1 MVRIVFL
8 IILLIIQLWGL
19 FGSIRNWIKPSAA
32 VKSIKECSNSDGAK
46 TVAVIVTIIMAIL
59 YSTTFIA
66 NAWIVPDKIMTLI
79 FLILAA
85 IEIVLVFPRLAQVGK
100 QYSGTVEEQVN
111 NWLAANKSY
120 KHVVE
125 FIANLIETGIIC
137 VALYLIFK
145 YVLEV

>member
-19 FGSIRNWIKPSAA
+19 FGSIRNWIKPSVA
-32 VKSIKECSNSDGAK
+32 VKSIKECNGDEAK
-46 TVAVIVTIIMAIL
+46 TVAVIVIIIMAIL

>member
-19 FGSIRNWIKPSAA
+19 FGSIRNWIKPSVA
-32 VKSIKECSNSDGAK
+32 VKSIKECNSDEAK

-66 NAWIVPDKIMTLI
+66 NAWIVPDKIITLI

-85 IEIVLVFPRLAQVGK
+85 NEIVLVFPRLAQVGK

>member
-19 FGSIRNWIKPSAA
+19 FGSIRNRIKPSVA
-32 VKSIKECSNSDGAK
+32 VKSIKKCNSDEAK

>member
-8 IILLIIQLWGL
+8 IILLIIRLWGL
-19 FGSIRNWIKPSAA
+19 FGSIRNWIKPSVA
-32 VKSIKECSNSDGAK
+32 VKSIKECNSDKAK
-46 TVAVIVTIIMAIL
+46 TVAVIFTIIMTIL

-111 NWLAANKSY
+111 NWLATNKSY

>member
-8 IILLIIQLWGL
+8 IILLIVQLWGL
-19 FGSIRNWIKPSAA
+19 FGSIRNWIKPSVT
-32 VKSIKECSNSDGAK
+32 VKSIKECNSDEAK
-46 TVAVIVTIIMAIL
+46 TVAVIFTIIMAIL

-100 QYSGTVEEQVN
+100 QYSSTVEEQVN

>member
-19 FGSIRNWIKPSAA
+19 FGSIRNWIKPSVA
-32 VKSIKECSNSDGAK
+32 VKSIKECNSDEAK

-85 IEIVLVFPRLAQVGK
+85 NEIVLVFPRLAQAGK

>member
-1 MVRIVFL
+1 
-8 IILLIIQLWGL
+8 
-19 FGSIRNWIKPSAA
+19 
-32 VKSIKECSNSDGAK
+32 
-46 TVAVIVTIIMAIL
+46 MAIL

-100 QYSGTVEEQVN
+100 KYSGTVEEQVN

>member
-19 FGSIRNWIKPSAA
+19 FGSIRNWIKPSVA
-32 VKSIKECSNSDGAK
+32 VKSIKEYNSDEAK

>member
-19 FGSIRNWIKPSAA
+19 FGSIRNWIKPSVA
-32 VKSIKECSNSDGAK
+32 VKSIKECNSDEAK
-46 TVAVIVTIIMAIL
+46 AVAAIVTIIMAIL
-59 YSTTFIA
+59 YSTTFIV
-66 NAWIVPDKIMTLI
+66 NAWIMPDKVMTLI

-111 NWLAANKSY
+111 NWLAANKGY

>member
-19 FGSIRNWIKPSAA
+19 FSSIRNWIKPSVA
-32 VKSIKECSNSDGAK
+32 VKSIKECNSDEAK

>member
-19 FGSIRNWIKPSAA
+19 FGSIRNWIKPSVA
-32 VKSIKECSNSDGAK
+32 VKSIKECNSDEAK

-100 QYSGTVEEQVN
+100 KYSGTVEEQVN

>member
-19 FGSIRNWIKPSAA
+19 FGSIRNWIKPSVA
-32 VKSIKECSNSDGAK
+32 VKSIKECNSDEAK
-46 TVAVIVTIIMAIL
+46 TVAVIFTIIMAIL

-66 NAWIVPDKIMTLI
+66 NAWIVPDKIITLI

-85 IEIVLVFPRLAQVGK
+85 NEIVLVFPRLAQVGK
-100 QYSGTVEEQVN
+100 QYSGTVDEQVN

>member
-19 FGSIRNWIKPSAA
+19 FGSIRNWIKPSVA
-32 VKSIKECSNSDGAK
+32 VKSIKECNSDEAK

-100 QYSGTVEEQVN
+100 QYSGTVTVEEQVN

-145 YVLEV
+145 YVL

>member
-19 FGSIRNWIKPSAA
+19 FGSIRNWIKPSVA
-32 VKSIKECSNSDGAK
+32 VKSIKECNSDEAK
-46 TVAVIVTIIMAIL
+46 TVAVIAIIIMAIL

-66 NAWIVPDKIMTLI
+66 NAWIMPDKIMTLI

>member
-19 FGSIRNWIKPSAA
+19 FGSIRNWIKPSVA
-32 VKSIKECSNSDGAK
+32 VKSIKECNSDEAK

>member
-19 FGSIRNWIKPSAA
+19 FGSIRNWIKPSVA
-32 VKSIKECSNSDGAK
+32 VKSIKECNSDEAK

-66 NAWIVPDKIMTLI
+66 NAWIVPGKIMTLI

-100 QYSGTVEEQVN
+100 QYSVTVEEQVN
-111 NWLAANKSY
+111 NWSAANKSY

>member
-19 FGSIRNWIKPSAA
+19 FGSIRNWIKPSVA
-32 VKSIKECSNSDGAK
+32 VKSIKECNSDEAK
-46 TVAVIVTIIMAIL
+46 TVAVIFTIIMAIL

-85 IEIVLVFPRLAQVGK
+85 IEIVLVFPRLAQVDK
-100 QYSGTVEEQVN
+100 QYSCTVEEQVN

>member
-19 FGSIRNWIKPSAA
+19 FGSIRNWIKPSVA
-32 VKSIKECSNSDGAK
+32 VKSIKECNSDEAK

-85 IEIVLVFPRLAQVGK
+85 NEIVLVFPRLAQVGK

>member
-19 FGSIRNWIKPSAA
+19 FGSIRNWIKPSVA
-32 VKSIKECSNSDGAK
+32 VKSIKECNSDEAK

-125 FIANLIETGIIC
+125 FIANLIETEIIC

>member
-19 FGSIRNWIKPSAA
+19 FGSIRNWIKPSVV
-32 VKSIKECSNSDGAK
+32 VKSIKERNSDEAK
-46 TVAVIVTIIMAIL
+46 TVAVIFTIIMAIL

-85 IEIVLVFPRLAQVGK
+85 IEIVLVFPRLAKVGK
-100 QYSGTVEEQVN
+100 QYSDTVEEQVN

>member
-19 FGSIRNWIKPSAA
+19 FGSIRNWIKPSVA
-32 VKSIKECSNSDGAK
+32 VKSIKECNSDEAK

-120 KHVVE
+120 KHVVG

-145 YVLEV
+145 HVLEV

>member
-19 FGSIRNWIKPSAA
+19 FGSIRNWIKPSVA
-32 VKSIKECSNSDGAK
+32 VKSIKECNSDEAK
-46 TVAVIVTIIMAIL
+46 TVAVIFTIIMAIL

-66 NAWIVPDKIMTLI
+66 NAWIVPDKIITLI

-85 IEIVLVFPRLAQVGK
+85 NEIVLVFPRLAQVGK
-100 QYSGTVEEQVN
+100 QYSGTVDEQVN

-120 KHVVE
+120 KQVVE

>member
-19 FGSIRNWIKPSAA
+19 FGSIRNWIKPSVA
-32 VKSIKECSNSDGAK
+32 VKSIKECNSDEAK

-85 IEIVLVFPRLAQVGK
+85 IEIVLVFPRLAQAGK